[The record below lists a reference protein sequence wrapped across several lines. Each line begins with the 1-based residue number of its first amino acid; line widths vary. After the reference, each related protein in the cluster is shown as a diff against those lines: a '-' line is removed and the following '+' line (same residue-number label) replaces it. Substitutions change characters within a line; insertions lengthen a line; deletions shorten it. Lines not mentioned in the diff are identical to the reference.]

1 MKMVFD
7 SFLRVNEF
15 YYRSF
20 NELNTNRLWS
30 LQVNQS
36 LLNKIM
42 KIQKLALIMGY
53 FLYWNKVDQK
63 WPQKKLEATG
73 VIIVFNLQTR
83 SAWSEVHT
91 AEKNSSFFFIFTPAA
106 LPGAWR
112 LEIFLSSSKQHL
124 LNNIRNYL

>member
-1 MKMVFD
+1 
-7 SFLRVNEF
+7 
-15 YYRSF
+15 
-20 NELNTNRLWS
+20 
-30 LQVNQS
+30 
-36 LLNKIM
+36 
-42 KIQKLALIMGY
+42 MGY

-112 LEIFLSSSKQHL
+112 LEIFLSSSEQHL
-124 LNNIRNYL
+124 YSRSKVWEQIVYTLRISSN